1 MRILLA
7 VDGSPCSDAAV
18 REVADRTWPEG
29 SEAKAISVVEPIV
42 PVIGE
47 AWAFTDTNYL
57 VEADRIASDLARAT
71 LDKAVQ
77 TMKQSQSGKLTISSE
92 VMRGFPKEVVLDEA
106 DRWRADL
113 IVVGSHGYR
122 GLTRFMLGS
131 VSQAIASH
139 ARCSVEIVR
148 CRDTHQEEK
157 GQGKS

>member
-7 VDGSPCSDAAV
+7 VDGSACSNAAV
-18 REVADRTWPEG
+18 LEVARRTWPEA
-29 SEAKAISVVEPIV
+29 SEVRAISVVEPIV

-57 VEADRIASDLARAT
+57 VEAEKIATGLAQDA
-71 LDKAVQ
+71 LDKAVE
-77 TMKQSQSGKLTISSE
+77 KLASSHGSALKLSRE
-92 VMRGFPKEVVLDEA
+92 ILRGFPKEVILDEA
-106 DRWRADL
+106 ERWRPDL

-139 ARCSVEIVR
+139 AKCSVEIVR
-148 CRDTHQEEK
+148 CPEPSTTREK
-157 GQGKS
+157 S